1 MIFQVH
7 ANKTLFHKKGCALG
21 LVFENDG
28 FWVSEVAYYKVQN
41 VDRSKKKML
50 SFTILKAAYKALGV
64 KQSPCTQCQFW
75 PLLYRVLIP
84 TSCFFLHGPT
94 QFHIGVTL
102 PAR

>member
-21 LVFENDG
+21 LVFENEG

-84 TSCFFLHGPT
+84 TSFFFYMDPLSFT
-94 QFHIGVTL
+94 
-102 PAR
+102 